1 MNGQAAVNNTGAGIQ
16 GKEVGMKCSMVA
28 MVFAV
33 LAIPTLARAHGDVP
47 FTALNVIHG
56 CRSTAKSNAGALR
69 QITTGTCTTTEVI
82 VHWDIIGPAGPPG
95 APGATGAP
103 GAPGAQGPQ
112 GATGAQGPQG
122 ETGPQGPQG
131 PAGPQG
137 PQGEKGDPG
146 TGGTA
151 TRAAGPCYDNS
162 NRYVDCGNGT
172 VTDTVTGLIWLKQAD
187 CLGYANWVS
196 AHQAAAALKS
206 GDCGGTLNDGSSPGD
221 WRLPTQA
228 EWNAMKAPW
237 TGCVPSLTNDV
248 GNACFSTGPSSFEG
262 VGTVTPYW
270 SSTTYVS
277 TSNAWSAYATL
288 LLNGLIAGHDKGQP
302 DRVWPVRGGTR

>member
-1 MNGQAAVNNTGAGIQ
+1 MRRLI
-16 GKEVGMKCSMVA
+16 VA
-28 MVFAV
+28 TIIAV
-33 LAIPTLARAHGDVP
+33 LAIPTLAHAHGDVP
-47 FTALNVIHG
+47 FTTPNVIHG

-82 VHWDIIGPAGPPG
+82 VHWDIIGLQ
-95 APGATGAP
+95 GATGAT
-103 GAPGAQGPQ
+103 GATGLAGATGATGAQGPQ

-122 ETGPQGPQG
+122 EIGPQGL
-131 PAGPQG
+131 
-137 PQGEKGDPG
+137 QGEKGDPG
-146 TGGTA
+146 TGGAA
-151 TRAAGPCYDNS
+151 TRAAGPCFDS
-162 NRYVDCGNGT
+162 TNRYVDCGNGT

-187 CLGYANWVS
+187 CLGSVDWASAN
-196 AHQAAAALKS
+196 QAAAALKS

-237 TGCVPSLTNDV
+237 SGCVPSLTNDV

-277 TSNAWSAYATL
+277 TSNAWSAYSTL

-302 DRVWPVRGGTR
+302 DRVWPVRGGSR

>member
-1 MNGQAAVNNTGAGIQ
+1 MNGHEAVDNPGAGTQ
-16 GKEVGMKCSMVA
+16 RKEAGMKRSMVA
-28 MVFAV
+28 MVFAL
-33 LAIPTLARAHGDVP
+33 LAIPTFAHAHGDVP
-47 FTALNVIHG
+47 FTAANVIHG
-56 CRSTAKSNAGALR
+56 CRSTAKSNAGTLR
-69 QITTGTCTTTEVI
+69 QITTGTCTATEVI
-82 VHWDIIGPAGPPG
+82 VHWDIIGPAGAPGVPG
-95 APGATGAP
+95 APGATGAT
-103 GAPGAQGPQ
+103 GAQGPQ

-131 PAGPQG
+131 
-137 PQGEKGDPG
+137 EKGDPG

-151 TRAAGPCYDNS
+151 TRAAGPCFDMD

-172 VTDTVTGLIWLKQAD
+172 VTDTVTGLIWLKQTD
-187 CLGYANWVS
+187 CLGFQNWVN
-196 AHQAAAALKS
+196 ANAAAAALAN
-206 GDCGGTLNDGSSPGD
+206 GACGLTDGSSPGD

-228 EWNAMKAPW
+228 EWTAMKAPW
-237 TGCVPSLTNDV
+237 SSCVPSLTNDV

-302 DRVWPVRGGTR
+302 DRVWPVRGGTQ

>member
-1 MNGQAAVNNTGAGIQ
+1 MNRHGAVDNPGASTQ
-16 GKEVGMKCSMVA
+16 RKEAGMKRSMFA
-28 MVFAV
+28 MVFAL
-33 LAIPTLARAHGDVP
+33 LAIPTLAHAHGDVP
-47 FTALNVIHG
+47 FTNANVIHG

-69 QITTGTCTTTEVI
+69 QITTGTCTATEVI
-82 VHWDIIGPAGPPG
+82 VHWDIIGPAGAPGVPG
-95 APGATGAP
+95 APGATGAT
-103 GAPGAQGPQ
+103 GAQGPQ

-122 ETGPQGPQG
+122 ET
-131 PAGPQG
+131 GPQG

-187 CLGYANWVS
+187 CLGYADWVS

-248 GNACFSTGPSSFEG
+248 GNACLAVGPSSFVG
-262 VGTVTPYW
+262 VATDRPYW

-302 DRVWPVRGGTR
+302 DHVWPVRNGTP

>member
-1 MNGQAAVNNTGAGIQ
+1 MNGRGAVDNPGVGTQ
-16 GKEVGMKCSMVA
+16 GKEAGMRRSTVA
-28 MVFAV
+28 MAFAL
-33 LAIPTLARAHGDVP
+33 LAIPTLAHAHGDVP

-69 QITTGTCTTTEVI
+69 QITTGTCTTSEVI

-131 PAGPQG
+131 
-137 PQGEKGDPG
+137 EKGDPG

-151 TRAAGPCYDNS
+151 TRAAGPCFDNT

-187 CLGYANWVS
+187 CLGSADWASAN
-196 AHQAAAALKS
+196 QAAAALKS
-206 GDCGGTLNDGSSPGD
+206 GDCSSTANPLSDGSSAGD
-221 WRLPTQA
+221 WRLPTKV
-228 EWNAMKAPW
+228 EWSATVARAAALGCTLVNGKAPAL
-237 TGCVPSLTNDV
+237 TDDAGNGCLLV
-248 GNACFSTGPSSFEG
+248 GPSSFVG
-262 VGTVTPYW
+262 VVSQSYW
-270 SSTTYVS
+270 SSTTLETNPIGVWFMFID
-277 TSNAWSAYATL
+277 TGQVVTTAKVNTL
-288 LLNGLIAGHDKGQP
+288 P
-302 DRVWPVRGGTR
+302 FWPVRGGSR